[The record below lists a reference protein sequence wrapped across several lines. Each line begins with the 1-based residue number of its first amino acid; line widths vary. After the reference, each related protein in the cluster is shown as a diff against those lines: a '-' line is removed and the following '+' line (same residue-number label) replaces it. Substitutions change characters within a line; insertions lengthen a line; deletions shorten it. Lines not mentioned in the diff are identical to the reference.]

1 MKQMGKYYLALLPPD
16 PIEQEI
22 RAIKELLKTKFNV
35 KYALNSPSHVTLKM
49 PFSYQESKEEFLVKQ
64 LTSFLHTYTPFSLK
78 ISGLGHFG
86 KRVIFHPILLSEP
99 LSALQAALGA
109 YCKKSLHL
117 PLELSDQNFQA
128 HLTLA
133 YKDLKKD
140 TFLEVLALANAYPV
154 EAEFDVEQLSLMK
167 RTKGRWNIQAHLP
180 LGNPPS

>member
-22 RAIKELLKTKFNV
+22 RAIKELLKSKFNV

-49 PFSYQESKEEFLVKQ
+49 PFSYQEAKEENLVKQ
-64 LTSFLHTYTPFSLK
+64 LTSFLHKYTPFSLK

-99 LSALQAALGA
+99 LSTLQAALGA

-117 PLELSDQNFQA
+117 PLELSDQNFQP

-140 TFLEVLALANAYPV
+140 IFTEALAFAKAYPI
-154 EAEFDVEQLSLMK
+154 EAEFEVEKLFLMK
-167 RTKGRWNIQAHLP
+167 RTQGRWNIQAPLP
-180 LGNPPS
+180 LGNPLA